1 MLRIAVPG
9 LAALTLLACVQR
21 PALVIETSTGDVV
34 RLESWTASLSSPSG
48 LSGTATLAPGG
59 THRETLATIA
69 ITGAQPRAVHAW
81 YAHLGACGHDLGILV
96 GPQAYA
102 PMVADDQGNAHSSV
116 TLPFTVPT
124 NGTYFVSVRASA
136 SGGSGVIAC
145 GNLTK
150 EHAAG
155 GPAIAEARSQ

>member
-9 LAALTLLACVQR
+9 LATLTLLACVQR

-69 ITGAQPRAVHAW
+69 ISGAQPRAVHAW

-136 SGGSGVIAC
+136 SEGSRVIAC

-150 EHAAG
+150 EHAAA

>member
-48 LSGTATLAPGG
+48 LRGTATLAPGG
-59 THRETLATIA
+59 TYRETLATIA

-81 YAHLGACGHDLGILV
+81 YAHVGACGRDVGILI
-96 GPQAYA
+96 GPQA
-102 PMVADDQGNAHSSV
+102 
-116 TLPFTVPT
+116 
-124 NGTYFVSVRASA
+124 
-136 SGGSGVIAC
+136 
-145 GNLTK
+145 
-150 EHAAG
+150 
-155 GPAIAEARSQ
+155 